1 MRSLFVKIFFS
12 FWLSTVLIVSLSVL
26 TSERPRFA
34 AVEAWFERL
43 RERPAYRKFVDIPL
57 S

>member
-1 MRSLFVKIFFS
+1 MRCPI
-12 FWLSTVLIVSLSVL
+12 
-26 TSERPRFA
+26 ERPKLPN
-34 AVEAWFERL
+34 VEAWFERL